1 MPDFKIIKPSVER
14 IDEKDNLKRIE
25 LAGRVCYKSEKK
37 ITEGSA
43 RAFCDQILKRGHTSV
58 LEHSNVLVAV
68 PSGVAYDIS
77 EYCRKYHSET
87 SKQPMLTF
95 SSYILSYVL
104 ISGNVR
110 AWRDVLSVQDRYT
123 FAGDPLLDVV
133 EDADY
138 DLAQHTVDPKY
149 LSQEDQQI
157 HSRITLRITCDR
169 GVSHELV
176 RHRVMSFSQESTRY
190 VNYGKRGYTFI
201 EPWWWDHMGHEMQ
214 DLLKWG
220 MQYSV
225 DIYDEMIE
233 NGATAQLARAVLPNQ
248 IKTEVVVTATPAQ
261 WAEFLKLRMDKAAH
275 PDMQRVA
282 HLVHEALGDDVRI
295 QEVESNV

>member
-1 MPDFKIIKPSVER
+1 MPNFNIIKPSVER
-14 IDEKDNLKRIE
+14 IDEQDNLKRIE

-43 RAFCDQILKRGHTSV
+43 RAFCDQIIKRGHTSV
-58 LEHSNVLVAV
+58 LEHSNVVVAV
-68 PSGVAYDIS
+68 PGYVGDDIS
-77 EYCRKYHSET
+77 AYARRYHMRT
-87 SKQPMLTF
+87 GKQPMLTF
-95 SSYILSYVL
+95 TTYILGYLL

-110 AWRDVLSVQDRYT
+110 AWRDVLLTQDRYT
-123 FAGDPLLDVV
+123 FTGDPLLDVC

-138 DLAQHTVDPKY
+138 DLCGHLVDPKY
-149 LSQEDQQI
+149 LDRNLREF

-248 IKTEVVVTATPAQ
+248 IKTEVVVTATPRQ
-261 WAEFLKLRMDKAAH
+261 WAQFLILRMSKAAH

-282 HLVHEALGDDVRI
+282 RLVRDALGDDVRI
-295 QEVESNV
+295 LEVESNG